1 MKLYAVKVG
10 RTPGVYRT
18 WAAAEKQVK
27 GYPGAVYKSFDK
39 VTDAAAFMDWNENT
53 QPLKADKPLKI
64 KSKKQSNADDY
75 AAKIFTDGGS
85 RNHGVH
91 KGGHVL
97 VTDKA
102 AWAYLIQYEGQAISD
117 SGGEFGAT
125 NNKMEQTALIEAM
138 KKLIAMDLNHE
149 KLLFTLDSHY
159 VLDPINNHWL
169 NGWQKR
175 GWRRANGPLKN
186 ADQWQEIYKLLQQF
200 DQADFAWTHGHQGNY
215 GNEFVDH
222 KLNDYMN
229 RMH

>member
-39 VTDAAAFMDWNENT
+39 VTDAAAFMDWNEDT

-97 VTDKA
+97 ATDKA
-102 AWAYLIQYEGQAISD
+102 AWAYLIQYEGQEISD

>member
-27 GYPGAVYKSFDK
+27 GYPGAVYKSFNK
-39 VTDAAAFMDWNENT
+39 VTDAAAFMDWNEDT
-53 QPLKADKPLKI
+53 QPLKPAQPLKL
-64 KSKKQSNADDY
+64 KSKRQGPSAY
-75 AAKIFTDGGS
+75 AAKIYTDGGS

-97 VTDKA
+97 TTDKA
-102 AWAYLIQYEGQAISD
+102 AWAYLIQYQGQEISD

-125 NNKMEQTALIEAM
+125 NNKMEQTALIAAM
-138 KKLIAMDLNHE
+138 KKIIKMRLNHE

-159 VLDPINNHWL
+159 VLDPINKHWL
-169 NGWQKR
+169 QGWQKR
-175 GWRRANGPLKN
+175 GWRRAKGPLQN
-186 ADQWQEIYKLLQQF
+186 AEQWQEIYRLLQHF
-200 DQADFAWTHGHQGNY
+200 DQADFVWTHGHQGNY

-222 KLNDYMN
+222 KLNDYMDH
-229 RMH
+229 MH